1 MQPWSMTLYFSSCS
15 MLNRQRATGDYIA
28 VRTISVV
35 ADATTCSRSNSPCD
49 SVYSTFVGTSARR
62 TYCLARTLMHNM
74 SDCRVAHPTLSVRR
88 DETKRTLRTDR
99 EGCAHESQRRSPQ
112 APGIAFR
119 AKL

>member
-1 MQPWSMTLYFSSCS
+1 
-15 MLNRQRATGDYIA
+15 
-28 VRTISVV
+28 
-35 ADATTCSRSNSPCD
+35 
-49 SVYSTFVGTSARR
+49 
-62 TYCLARTLMHNM
+62 MHDM
-74 SDCRVAHPTLSVRR
+74 SDCQVAHPTLSVRR